1 MSEELSRE
9 IIMRA
14 LASLRERNI
23 VPSVDLPTVTFIPLD
38 GEAGY
43 QTRIAVELAEA
54 AAAAD
59 IPDVS
64 AERLAAS
71 LAAYLDE
78 VVSVVPAYEAI
89 ARVTAA
95 DGGVIYIYLRAE

>member
-1 MSEELSRE
+1 MTEELARE
-9 IIMRA
+9 VIMRA

-23 VPSVDLPTVTFIPLD
+23 VPSVDLPVLTLIPLED
-38 GEAGY
+38 ERGY
-43 QTRIAVELAEA
+43 LTRIAIELAQ
-54 AAAAD
+54 AAD
-59 IPDVS
+59 AANIPDVS

-89 ARVTAA
+89 ERVTPAE
-95 DGGVIYIYLRAE
+95 GGVIHIYLGTE

>member
-1 MSEELSRE
+1 MPEELTRE
-9 IIMRA
+9 VIMRA

-23 VPSVDLPTVTFIPLD
+23 VPSVDIPAVTLIPLE
-38 GEAGY
+38 GESGY
-43 QTRIAVELAEA
+43 LTRIAIELAEA

-78 VVSVVPAYEAI
+78 VVSVVPAYESI
-89 ARVTAA
+89 ARVVPAEA
-95 DGGVIYIYLRAE
+95 GVIHIYLRTE

>member
-1 MSEELSRE
+1 MTEELARE
-9 IIMRA
+9 VIMRA

-23 VPSVDLPTVTFIPLD
+23 VPSVDLPTVTLIPME
-38 GEAGY
+38 GERGY
-43 QTRIAVELAEA
+43 LTRIAIELAEA
-54 AAAAD
+54 ATAAD

-78 VVSVVPAYEAI
+78 VISVVPAYEAI
-89 ARVTAA
+89 ARVSAA
-95 DGGVIYIYLRAE
+95 DAGVIHVYLRAE